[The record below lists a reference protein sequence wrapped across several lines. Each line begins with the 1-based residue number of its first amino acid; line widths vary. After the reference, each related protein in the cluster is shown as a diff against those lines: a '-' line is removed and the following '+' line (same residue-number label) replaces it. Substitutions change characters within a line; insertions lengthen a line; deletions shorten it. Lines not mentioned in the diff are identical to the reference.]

1 MNTSVMLASAIAIAV
16 LMFGTWLV
24 SLPLKNASIVDP
36 IWPLGFVIVGWVA
49 AFAGHSGR
57 STTDTERVVALV
69 AMVSIW
75 GLRLSFHLF
84 RRNIGHGEDFRYRA
98 MRKNIGPR
106 FGLVSLV
113 TVFALQGTLMF
124 IVSLPLQFGAGIHHH
139 DAFAWVLLPFGLLVW
154 ITGFLF
160 EAVGDAQLRAFKADP
175 ASAGQVM
182 DRGLWRYTRHPNYF
196 GDSCVWFG
204 IFLVAASAGGWAWL
218 GIVSP
223 IVMTYFLR
231 FVSGVT
237 MLERSMVKRRPG
249 YADYMRRTSAF
260 LPRPPRT

>member
-1 MNTSVMLASAIAIAV
+1 MNTSVLLASAIAIAV

-24 SLPLKNASIVDP
+24 SLPLRNASIVDP
-36 IWPLGFVIVGWVA
+36 IWPLGFVLVGWVA
-49 AFAGHSGR
+49 AIVGHDGS
-57 STTDTERVVALV
+57 SSADTARTGVIV
-69 AMVSIW
+69 AMVTIW

-84 RRNIGHGEDFRYRA
+84 RRNIGHGEDFRYQS
-98 MRKNIGPR
+98 MRRRIGPR

-124 IVSLPLQFGAGIHHH
+124 IVSLPLQFGAGISGHSG
-139 DAFAWVLLPFGLLVW
+139 AASVLLVLGSAVW
-154 ITGFLF
+154 VIGFLF

-175 ASAGQVM
+175 SSAGQVM

-204 IFLVAASAGGWAWL
+204 IFLAAASAGGWAWV

-223 IVMTYFLR
+223 VVMTYFLR

-237 MLERSMVKRRPG
+237 MLERAMVKRRPS
-249 YADYMRRTSAF
+249 YAEYMRTTSAF
-260 LPRPPRT
+260 FPRPPRR